1 MAEISNWFIK
11 NRIVIFITLLGFT
24 LTVILTALEIREV
37 TQQRSQAASDT
48 AKKYASSLQ
57 SSLDQRL
64 FTLDALN
71 AFVHS
76 YAELDLRDPVEEKQ
90 FHDHFTQFADELHL
104 SVDGILSLQLA
115 PQGVIGYV
123 TGDRNNNKALGY
135 DLFEDDA
142 RREQIIRAI
151 YKFRQV
157 ITGPIT
163 LLQGGEAI
171 IARKA
176 IFAAQSPNASA
187 HRLKEKLILDDSS
200 QVPLDFWGL
209 ASVLFT
215 PEALLSKAGL
225 AETSQ
230 DAFDFAI
237 RGRHGLGAQGE
248 VFWGDESVFDRADA
262 IEEVNFSAGK
272 WQLAVVHTTPF
283 SYFQALLLAIMGT
296 LITGLAVYG
305 EILISRN
312 RVARESD
319 LAKDAFLASMSHEI
333 RSPLNGVVGLTSLLR
348 KTSLEEEQ
356 VKLVEGI
363 ESSAEQLSA
372 VIGDI
377 LDFSKIAAGK
387 VEIETH
393 PVDLE
398 KAVYECLDTV
408 RPNAQMKAQNI
419 SVSIY
424 HQLEHRLIETDK
436 TRLKQILLN
445 LLSNAVKFTG
455 NDGLIKVVIEK
466 VRETEADLLS
476 ISVVDTGI
484 GLTETETNRL
494 FKRFSQ
500 GDMSTTRKYGGTGL
514 GLAISR
520 NLARLMG
527 GDLTVDSV
535 KGHGSTFTLKLPL
548 KLSDTREEAIQDDQ
562 IEPIAKKDLKVLV
575 VDDLPMNQS
584 MLVLMLNKIGY
595 AADVADNGLE
605 AVNKFKENHYDLIF
619 MDWEMP
625 VMDGIEA
632 TRLIR
637 AHQQDHKGPWII
649 ALTAN
654 ASTSHKTACQEAGMD
669 DYVAKPVGIT
679 DITRKLRQMR
689 FSHA

>member
-24 LTVILTALEIREV
+24 LTLILTALEIREV
-37 TQQRSQAASDT
+37 TQQRSQSASDT

-90 FHDHFTQFADELHL
+90 FYHHFTQFADELHL

-123 TGDRNNNKALGY
+123 TGDQNNNKALGY

-151 YKFRQV
+151 YKYRQV
-157 ITGPIT
+157 ITGPIS

-187 HRLKEKLILDDSS
+187 HRLKEKLIFDDTST
-200 QVPLDFWGL
+200 VPLDFWGL

-215 PEALLSKAGL
+215 PEALLNKAGL

-230 DAFDFAI
+230 DTFDFAI
-237 RGRHGLGAQGE
+237 RGRHGLGVQGE
-248 VFWGDESVFDRADA
+248 VFWGDKSVFDRADA
-262 IEEVNFSAGK
+262 VEEVNFSAGN
-272 WQLAVVHTTPF
+272 WQLALVHTTPF

-296 LITGLAVYG
+296 LITGFAVFG

-312 RVARESD
+312 RAARESD

-348 KTSLEEEQ
+348 ETSLKDEQ
-356 VKLVEGI
+356 MKLVDGI
-363 ESSAEQLSA
+363 ESSADQLSA

-387 VEIETH
+387 VEIETR

-408 RPNAQMKAQNI
+408 RPNAQMKSQNI

-436 TRLKQILLN
+436 TRFKQILLN

-455 NDGLIKVVIEK
+455 NHGQIKVVIEK
-466 VRETEADLLS
+466 VRETEADFLS
-476 ISVVDTGI
+476 VSVVDTGI
-484 GLTETETNRL
+484 GLTESEINRL

-535 KGHGSTFTLKLPL
+535 KDHGSTFTLKLPL
-548 KLSDTREEAIQDDQ
+548 KLSDTREEAKHSEQADWTT
-562 IEPIAKKDLKVLV
+562 KKDLKVLV
-575 VDDLPMNQS
+575 VDDLLMNRN
-584 MLVLMLNKIGY
+584 MLVLMLDKIGY

-632 TRLIR
+632 TKLIR
-637 AHQQDHKGPWII
+637 AQQEDENSPWII

-669 DYVAKPVGIT
+669 DYVAKPVGIA
-679 DITRKLRQMR
+679 DITRKISQMR
-689 FSHA
+689 FNHA